1 MKRGSFVL
9 IAISVLGGLALYYA
23 GPGWLA
29 LLVGKKMS
37 SPAAQS
43 QTPRDNSEGGTA
55 GAMADVAQVKGKDET
70 VDEGL
75 SWGRNPFLTEAE
87 EAQALGLA
95 SAGLDRL
102 KVRAIIVGR
111 PKPVAT
117 IDGKTVMVGE
127 KVGEETVAEIRE
139 DHVVLERDGKRRV
152 LKVGEPSVSIEVKE
166 VKRR

>member
-1 MKRGSFVL
+1 
-9 IAISVLGGLALYYA
+9 
-23 GPGWLA
+23 
-29 LLVGKKMS
+29 
-37 SPAAQS
+37 
-43 QTPRDNSEGGTA
+43 
-55 GAMADVAQVKGKDET
+55 MADVAQVKGKDET

-95 SAGLDRL
+95 GAGLDRL
-102 KVRAIIVGR
+102 KIRAIIVGR

-127 KVGEETVAEIRE
+127 KIGEETVAEIRE

-166 VKRR
+166 VKKR